1 MEYIQTMKTIKV
13 LLGII
18 TLSITA
24 CVNYPKSYT
33 YSPTVTV
40 GGDSKGDINLPSPFA
55 KTTPKVITNVVTKTV
70 YKNRYIE
77 VPQQRDGDYSSD
89 VEPSPLNTY
98 VPEPPR
104 STGYYYGPAPHREVV
119 YLN

>member
-1 MEYIQTMKTIKV
+1 MKTIRL
-13 LLGII
+13 LLGITI
-18 TLSITA
+18 LSTSA
-24 CVNYPKSYT
+24 CVNYPKTYT

-55 KTTPKVITNVVTKTV
+55 KIAPKVITNVVTKTV
-70 YKNRYIE
+70 YRNKYIE
-77 VPQQRDGDYSSD
+77 VPQQQDGGYSSD

-104 STGYYYGPAPHREVV
+104 SAGYYYGPAPSREIV

>member
-1 MEYIQTMKTIKV
+1 MAST
-13 LLGII
+13 
-18 TLSITA
+18 TA

-40 GGDSKGDINLPSPFA
+40 KGDSKGDINLPSPFA
-55 KTTPKVITNVVTKTV
+55 KTAPKIITNQITKTI
-70 YKNRYIE
+70 YRNQYIE
-77 VPQQRDGDYSSD
+77 VPQQEANCYSPD
-89 VEPSPLNTY
+89 VEPNLMNTY

-104 STGYYYGPAPHREVV
+104 SAGYYYGPTPHREVV